1 MKVELSIHA
10 LKLKNVA
17 GAFKGTSD
25 PFAVITL
32 MGSSPGEKPRV
43 LGKTEVIKNNLSPQW
58 VTSFSVDYEMGTPCK
73 VAINIFDEV
82 RKGDNKSMGSALFE
96 IGEVLG
102 RRGNTMAKKM
112 KKGGTLFVVV
122 RKAEGSGILRLTM
135 KGIKLKNVEGMFSKS
150 DPFYELSRKVDLAGS
165 LTWDNVMRSEVVQN
179 NLNPEWD
186 PASIELS
193 RLCGGNLDA
202 PVLVSIFDYER
213 KGEPVAMGSFETSV
227 NGLLAAT
234 KSGDAFQLTKKGKP
248 TGGIVVSSAEVSG
261 QKQAGGVTQQM
272 AAMSVSAPAPAPS
285 QPHRPSA
292 SPSRGGYDFVD
303 YVSGGLE
310 LNVVV
315 AIDFTGSNGDPRQP
329 GTLHHLDPSA
339 RNDYQKAIAAIV
351 GVLSQYDSDQQ
362 YPVLGFGAKYGGVVR
377 HCFQCGPAQ
386 EVKGV
391 QGVLDA
397 YRQVF
402 SSGLIMSGPT
412 VFTEVIQT
420 AAARASSS
428 LEQAKSIGSQSYT
441 ILLIMTDGAVSDPNE
456 TARCLEAV
464 SDSPLSVV
472 IVGVGNA
479 DFSSM
484 QFLDDFG
491 QQPGHRDI
499 ANFVQFN
506 MHSHNS
512 TQLTKATLQEIPEQ
526 VVSYFQKHSIPPGSP
541 LKRSDSTISID
552 DTEEEEIDLTLDIGE
567 DEIVVTGGG
576 DGFVDG
582 FNASR

>member
-102 RRGNTMAKKM
+102 ESSRVPAACRRGNTMAKKM

-397 YRQVF
+397 YRQV
-402 SSGLIMSGPT
+402 
-412 VFTEVIQT
+412 
-420 AAARASSS
+420 
-428 LEQAKSIGSQSYT
+428 
-441 ILLIMTDGAVSDPNE
+441 
-456 TARCLEAV
+456 
-464 SDSPLSVV
+464 DSPLSVV

-582 FNASR
+582 FNSSR

>member
-1 MKVELSIHA
+1 
-10 LKLKNVA
+10 
-17 GAFKGTSD
+17 
-25 PFAVITL
+25 
-32 MGSSPGEKPRV
+32 
-43 LGKTEVIKNNLSPQW
+43 
-58 VTSFSVDYEMGTPCK
+58 
-73 VAINIFDEV
+73 
-82 RKGDNKSMGSALFE
+82 
-96 IGEVLG
+96 
-102 RRGNTMAKKM
+102 M
-112 KKGGTLFVVV
+112 KKGGTLFAVV

-165 LTWDNVMRSEVVQN
+165 LTWDNVMRSEVVKN
-179 NLNPEWD
+179 NLNPEWK

-202 PVLVSIFDYER
+202 PVLVSVFDYER

-227 NGLLAAT
+227 NGLVKAAKT
-234 KSGDAFQLTKKGKP
+234 GDAFQLTQKGKP
-248 TGGIVVSSAEVSG
+248 TGGIVISNAEVSG
-261 QKQAGGVTQQM
+261 HKQAGGVMQQM
-272 AAMSVSAPAPAPS
+272 AAMNVSEAPVPAPAAPT
-285 QPHRPSA
+285 QPFRPSP
-292 SPSRGGYDFVD
+292 PSSGGYDFVD

-310 LNVVV
+310 LNVLV

-329 GTLHHLDPSA
+329 GTLHHLDPSS

-351 GVLSQYDSDQQ
+351 GVLSHYDSDQK

-377 HCFQCGPAQ
+377 HCFQCGPAE
-386 EVKGV
+386 EVHGV

-420 AAARASSS
+420 AAARAASS
-428 LEQAKSIGSQSYT
+428 LEHAKSIGSQSYT
-441 ILLIMTDGAVSDPNE
+441 ILLILTDGAVSDPNE

-479 DFSSM
+479 DFAAM
-484 QFLDDFG
+484 NFLDDFG

-506 MHSHNS
+506 MHSHDS
-512 TQLTKATLQEIPEQ
+512 TQLTRATLNEIPDQ
-526 VVSYFQKHSIPPGSP
+526 VVSYFQKHNMPPLSP
-541 LKRSDSTISID
+541 LKRSDSKISID
-552 DTEEEEIDLTLDIGE
+552 ETEEEEIDLTLDIGE

-576 DGFVDG
+576 YGFVDG
-582 FNASR
+582 FNTSR